1 MCKDKYR
8 SVIDKSVFPGI
19 QGGPFMNMIAARAV
33 AFKEA
38 KSDGF
43 KNYAKNVITN
53 SKKLSEVLIGQ
64 GLRVV
69 SGGTDNH
76 QFTVDLTS
84 NNTTGEEIAKTLIQV
99 GIVVNKNGIP
109 NDPLPPRVT
118 SGIRIG
124 TPALTS
130 RGMGIV
136 EMELIGNYI
145 SEAIF
150 NRENTVKL
158 SGLRK
163 KVTELTSRFSFPGY
177 EEFEKWL
184 WEL

>member
-1 MCKDKYR
+1 MCKDEYK
-8 SVIDKSVFPGI
+8 SIIDKSVFPGI

-38 KSDGF
+38 KSNEF
-43 KNYAKNVITN
+43 KKYAKNVILN
-53 SKKLSEVLIGQ
+53 SKKLSEVLMSQ

-76 QFTVDLTS
+76 QFTVDLSS
-84 NNTTGEEIAKTLIQV
+84 NNTTGEEIAKVLMQV
-99 GIVVNKNGIP
+99 GVVVNKNGIP

-130 RGMGIV
+130 RGMGII
-136 EMELIGNYI
+136 EMESIGNYI
-145 SEAIF
+145 SEAIT
-150 NRENTVKL
+150 NRENRAKL
-158 SGLRK
+158 QGLREK
-163 KVTELTSRFSFPGY
+163 ITQLTSGFGFPGY
-177 EEFEKWL
+177 EEFEK
-184 WEL
+184 